1 MKFGS
6 LSALLVAFAVGGL
19 MPAVAQTTIKLGYAT
34 TPTSHYGVGSNAF
47 CEEVE
52 KRTTGRY
59 KCQQFPGSA
68 LGGERE
74 MIEAVQL
81 GTLDI
86 VNTST
91 GPVGNFVPEVNIV
104 DIPFLFRDYDHARRV
119 MDGPIGDDL
128 RAKFPAKGLVA
139 LAWTENGFRHM
150 TNSKRPIIKPED
162 AKGLKI
168 RSMQNK
174 VHMQAFQSIGIQPT
188 PMAFPELFGALQT
201 GVVDGQENPIPV
213 ILSAKFSQVQKHLSL
228 TGHVYS
234 PALLIVSPALWNKLS
249 DADKKA
255 FTEAGKA
262 ASAAQRKKVN
272 DDERDGIAQLRAG
285 GMEVVTTVDNQAFRT
300 AMTPV
305 WADFAKQFG
314 AENIRQIQDFK

>member
-1 MKFGS
+1 MRRHRCFRAD
-6 LSALLVAFAVGGL
+6 SARPCGALT
-19 MPAVAQTTIKLGYAT
+19 PAAAQTTIKLGYAT

-52 KRTTGRY
+52 KRTSGRY
-59 KCQQFPGSA
+59 KCQQFPGAA

-128 RAKFPAKGLVA
+128 RAKFPAKGLIA

-150 TNSKRPIIKPED
+150 TNSKRPDRQARRCQGPED
-162 AKGLKI
+162 SQHAEQGP
-168 RSMQNK
+168 
-174 VHMQAFQSIGIQPT
+174 HA
-188 PMAFPELFGALQT
+188 
-201 GVVDGQENPIPV
+201 GVPIDRH
-213 ILSAKFSQVQKHLSL
+213 SA
-228 TGHVYS
+228 
-234 PALLIVSPALWNKLS
+234 
-249 DADKKA
+249 DAD
-255 FTEAGKA
+255 GV
-262 ASAAQRKKVN
+262 S
-272 DDERDGIAQLRAG
+272 
-285 GMEVVTTVDNQAFRT
+285 
-300 AMTPV
+300 
-305 WADFAKQFG
+305 
-314 AENIRQIQDFK
+314 